1 MASPAAS
8 GHDRGMNS
16 NASIA
21 ASASRLRRSAGE
33 LRNWAG
39 SPGCEGSK
47 PSRHL
52 GSRRGRTRPDR
63 RKHAAHGA
71 LGRKRAPRTR
81 RQRGGGE
88 ARALDYQLRT
98 IATSLIE
105 ARDACPAACERA
117 RRLVAESVADRPQS
131 AAASTIP
138 TGPRR
143 IGGSDLVRRPRR
155 RAAST
160 ATTSRAPHSRRPWSE
175 PARATPGSAATRQL
189 RAGRSAIVARAAS
202 DSCAHRAEVTRARV
216 PG

>member
-8 GHDRGMNS
+8 GHHRGMNS
-16 NASIA
+16 NASTPAYVA

-39 SPGCEGSK
+39 SPDAV
-47 PSRHL
+47 PSLPVTLAHVEDALDQIAESMQLMARSVESGH
-52 GSRRGRTRPDR
+52 RTPGDN
-63 RKHAAHGA
+63 AASA
-71 LGRKRAPRTR
+71 
-81 RQRGGGE
+81 E

-105 ARDACPAACERA
+105 ARDACPAACEWA
-117 RRLVAESVADRPQS
+117 RRLVAESAADRPQS
-131 AAASTIP
+131 AAASTSP

-143 IGGSDLVRRPRR
+143 IGGSDLVPRPRR

-175 PARATPGSAATRQL
+175 PARATPSA
-189 RAGRSAIVARAAS
+189 
-202 DSCAHRAEVTRARV
+202 
-216 PG
+216 